1 MGRQLARSCHR
12 FWTRIYPLHAHAVLT
27 APCNPP
33 RPQVTAA
40 KLAAG
45 AVTASSMAAGAVTAS
60 SIAAGAVTASS
71 MAAGA
76 VSYSSLADGTVA
88 LIANEVTDTRTIV
101 GAVTLSGLTPI
112 ARGSGF
118 SVDRKSPGEYQI
130 SFEAPFAEP
139 PIVVAV
145 ANSYGKCY
153 ALESEGTLQSVTL
166 ICMTDLITSSPAR
179 TDMGFNFY
187 AGVARSHAARS

>member
-40 KLAAG
+40 KL
-45 AVTASSMAAGAVTAS
+45 
-60 SIAAGAVTASS
+60 AAGAVTASS

-118 SVDRKSPGEYQI
+118 S
-130 SFEAPFAEP
+130 
-139 PIVVAV
+139 
-145 ANSYGKCY
+145 
-153 ALESEGTLQSVTL
+153 
-166 ICMTDLITSSPAR
+166 AR
-179 TDMGFNFY
+179 
-187 AGVARSHAARS
+187 RQC

>member
-118 SVDRKSPGEYQI
+118 S
-130 SFEAPFAEP
+130 
-139 PIVVAV
+139 
-145 ANSYGKCY
+145 
-153 ALESEGTLQSVTL
+153 
-166 ICMTDLITSSPAR
+166 AR
-179 TDMGFNFY
+179 
-187 AGVARSHAARS
+187 RQC